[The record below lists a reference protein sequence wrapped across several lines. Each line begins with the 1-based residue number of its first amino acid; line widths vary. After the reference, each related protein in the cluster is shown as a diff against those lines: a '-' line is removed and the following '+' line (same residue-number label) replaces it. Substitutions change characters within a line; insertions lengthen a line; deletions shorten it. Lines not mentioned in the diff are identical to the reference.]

1 MCLQA
6 LDLTQRNAGYTSL
19 EHSVP
24 VLCFGEGKDMELSL
38 CTESNSLPLATQ
50 VFEKVWIVYQIWLI
64 VLYTMGFLIT
74 ATLDQLSHAFILNAL
89 MYTLANTATYKC
101 HTQLCMSTPLPY

>member
-50 VFEKVWIVYQIWLI
+50 VIQFGQFWRLKRVGQARAIFPVS
-64 VLYTMGFLIT
+64 
-74 ATLDQLSHAFILNAL
+74 LDQVESSQSK
-89 MYTLANTATYKC
+89 TLTLKIQQAGS
-101 HTQLCMSTPLPY
+101 QLLHETNFVLAD